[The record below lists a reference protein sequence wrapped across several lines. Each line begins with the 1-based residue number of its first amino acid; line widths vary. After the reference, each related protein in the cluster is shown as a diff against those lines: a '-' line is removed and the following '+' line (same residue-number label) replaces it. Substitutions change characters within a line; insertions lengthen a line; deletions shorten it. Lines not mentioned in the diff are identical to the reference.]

1 METIIQSYH
10 EIGANMTG
18 SFMREEETQMEQF
31 QLEIL
36 DTVAAFLYEESL
48 ISMEERLHFLA
59 LIQEKR

>member
-1 METIIQSYH
+1 MV
-10 EIGANMTG
+10 
-18 SFMREEETQMEQF
+18 EEETQMEQF